1 MKVKLSFSLVLLLI
15 VFLSV
20 GMVAAS
26 ENITE
31 NIDDQQTGDILGVED
46 VSLSEN
52 SPEISEIQTAGENSD
67 AVDFSVNVKTDSKDV
82 RMGDVVIWTI
92 TVQSYGGTA
101 KNTEVQ
107 VLLNSN
113 LKYIDSS
120 TDAGSYNPNEGIWK
134 VGDLNGLK
142 SLKIKTEAVHW
153 GKLWVDVSAV
163 ANLEDGTPISDVA
176 SDRIICLSNP
186 GPVSKPDDNKR
197 HQPHYLSYHSSNYRV
212 TTKSLSNV
220 SAEAKIDMKPAGNP
234 ILMALLSLTTLFA
247 VRFKKD

>member
-31 NIDDQQTGDILGVED
+31 NIDIQQTDDILGAED
-46 VSLSEN
+46 VSLKEN
-52 SPEISEIQTAGENSD
+52 LPEISANNESSSTAD
-67 AVDFSVNVKTDSKDV
+67 LSVNVEADSKMV
-82 RMGDVVIWTI
+82 FKGDIVVWTL
-92 TVQSYGGTA
+92 TVQSQGGTA
-101 KNTEVQ
+101 KNTKVQ
-107 VLLNSN
+107 VSLSSN

-120 TDAGSYNPNEGIWK
+120 TDAGSFNPSNGTWD
-134 VGDLNGLK
+134 VGDLEGLK
-142 SLKIKTEAVHW
+142 SLKIKTEAIGW
-153 GKLWVDVSAV
+153 GDLSVDAFAS
-163 ANLEDGTPISDVA
+163 ANLDDKGPIYDVA
-176 SDRIICLSNP
+176 TARVLCSSNP

-197 HQPHYLSYHSSNYRV
+197 HQPHYLSSHSSNYRV
-212 TTKSLSNV
+212 TTKALSKV